1 MKPHK
6 LPDAKG
12 HYGKFGGKYVI
23 ETLMPALKELQ
34 TLYEEASKAVYYTHL
49 TLPTILLV

>member
-34 TLYEEASKAVYYTHL
+34 TLYEEASKDPKFQNDLAYY
-49 TLPTILLV
+49 